1 MVKKRDPF
9 ETKLETGFGGGGKS
23 QIGGAPSSSLRG
35 SQRHKG
41 PRPTEPPKSKQ
52 ELRELSREAARQPPD
67 YAKRAAR
74 ARKFGIGS
82 YAK

>member
-35 SQRHKG
+35 SQWHN
-41 PRPTEPPKSKQ
+41 
-52 ELRELSREAARQPPD
+52 
-67 YAKRAAR
+67 
-74 ARKFGIGS
+74 
-82 YAK
+82 